1 MFIANPL
8 SRGGGWSR
16 PAPSA
21 DGASAGSH
29 PLVSSPGGL
38 TWFAGVEGERIAIHL
53 DASQTAGA
61 YAIMEAV
68 AQPGAAAPMHYHR
81 EEEVFLVVDG
91 VMTYMVG
98 EDVVQAEAGTVV
110 RVPAGAHHAWIN
122 RSGIPVRSLAIFLP
136 GGVEALFRTIGGK
149 PIDEIATLAAEY
161 GTVVTGPP
169 PA

>member
-8 SRGGGWSR
+8 SRGGGWTR
-16 PAPSA
+16 PAPGA
-21 DGASAGSH
+21 DGASAGCH
-29 PLVSSPGGL
+29 PLISLPGDL
-38 TWFAGVEGERIAIHL
+38 SWLAGVDGERIAIHL
-53 DASQTAGA
+53 DASQTGGA
-61 YAIMEAV
+61 YAMMEAV

-81 EEEVFLVVDG
+81 EEEVFFVVDG
-91 VMTYMVG
+91 VMTYTIG

-110 RVPAGAHHAWIN
+110 RVPAGAHHAWVN
-122 RSGIPVRSLAIFLP
+122 RSGTPVRSLAMFFP

-149 PIDEIATLAAEY
+149 PIGDIATLAAEY